1 MTNRRRPHR
10 RCKLYVGMQCD
21 FANHCD
27 AVIGV
32 TARGHRVLVRRCSH
46 YLSAKKF
53 RRRRV
58 HGTRAG

>member
-1 MTNRRRPHR
+1 MANRRRPHR

-27 AVIGV
+27 AVV
-32 TARGHRVLVRRCSH
+32 DQASGHRVLVRRCSH
-46 YLSAKKF
+46 YMSAKKW
-53 RRRRV
+53 RRRKV